1 MSRCQSPR
9 RENLFISCLQR
20 RVTCQSFCAL
30 HRNSFCTRVVIE
42 EGLKAEAGEILTM
55 VSVWWW
61 KVWNCARQTMRQD
74 AADVQRRLASRTWPN
89 FVKRHLRYRRQGRC
103 HSQLRSA
110 LTATAFPYHHWCLL
124 IRVYFGIRIYDMYQA
139 LVHGKRL
146 HRACSKLV
154 WRVSSHY
161 LRENCYL
168 LRNTPQVDIM
178 SFDNEVPWRSIM
190 VVT

>member
-1 MSRCQSPR
+1 M
-9 RENLFISCLQR
+9 
-20 RVTCQSFCAL
+20 TCTKQ
-30 HRNSFCTRVVIE
+30 
-42 EGLKAEAGEILTM
+42 
-55 VSVWWW
+55 
-61 KVWNCARQTMRQD
+61 
-74 AADVQRRLASRTWPN
+74 
-89 FVKRHLRYRRQGRC
+89 
-103 HSQLRSA
+103 
-110 LTATAFPYHHWCLL
+110 
-124 IRVYFGIRIYDMYQA
+124 

-178 SFDNEVPWRSIM
+178 SFDSEVPWRSIM